1 MTAESA
7 DKLGQAAAPKPRW
20 RDPAWLLRCLLTYA
34 LALVGGYVASLLSV
48 PLPWMLGPFFLCGV
62 LSASGLKLAFLPM
75 SREFGQ
81 LAVGLTVGLRFT
93 PRSDEHTSELQ
104 SLMRISYAV
113 YCLKKKTYS
122 TTDMTSIG

>member
-81 LAVGLTVGLRFT
+81 LAVGLTV
-93 PRSDEHTSELQ
+93 RSEEHTSELQ
-104 SLMRISYAV
+104 SLMR
-113 YCLKKKTYS
+113 
-122 TTDMTSIG
+122 